1 MKQKIEQLARGIF
14 EYQLPEILLSEER
27 LQIAAV
33 AGETYRGS
41 FIVKNNKGS
50 RMKGVLYSSSRL
62 FVLSED
68 KFVGEEITVPFCF
81 SAEYMEPGETVEGE
95 ISIITECGEAVLPF
109 EVKVEPPACGS
120 SIGEIRDMFQF
131 TDLAKTN
138 WTEAEQVFAS
148 EAFAR
153 MLRYHNG
160 GKLLKLY
167 RQLMEGKDT
176 GCALEEF
183 LVSIRKKSNVTIQV
197 DKDKLEY
204 TAGEYSFLDKVT
216 IQRST
221 WGYTELKISTD
232 CDFLQPRHE
241 RINSDAFHG
250 NVCEESFVIDSEK
263 LHAGLNCGHLFV
275 ESVHQKITIPVKCY
289 YRLKNERK
297 VIEARRKKQY
307 ARDMTQNYLR
317 FRLNRISVGKYVSEA
332 ENALIG
338 LKNLNGALDVKHRLY
353 RIHLLIAENKE
364 QQAKAELAE
373 LENMPVNFTNEPVL
387 YAAKVYL
394 AALCGKDADTTEKTI
409 RIIRDLYKR
418 YPEEWMLLWFLL
430 YMDKVY
436 PTAPERRMEEVR
448 LAFYQGARTPV
459 LYYEAVA
466 AWNEKP
472 ECLEELN
479 LFEIQMLAFAVKHQA
494 LSKETALRAAYLA
507 LQEKEHSKVLLFV
520 LQEAYERFHE
530 PDILAAI
537 CHMLLVGKQYT
548 TKNFSWY
555 MLGVREGLQ
564 EEGLLEAYLLAAPDD
579 ISITLESSVLNYFAY
594 NNALSDERK
603 SFLYANIL
611 THRDAYA
618 AVLADYEKQIESFT
632 LEQLGKAVIS
642 RNMAVLYDEILP
654 QTALTSEIAA
664 KIPEI
669 CFYYEIAC
677 DCANMVAVCVAHKE
691 LGEEV
696 CVPLH
701 DGHAYIEMFTEN
713 AEVLLCDEAG
723 NRYISTIDYGLDK
736 LVHLESLFE
745 RCDELVGNNRKLL
758 LNLAEKAR
766 YNQRGEGNDVSLRAR
781 VTRIR
786 GLNPEYMRDYVK
798 SLIYHHYDNYENEAL
813 ESYLLQV
820 DLKALATAERIRII
834 EYMILSDLFN
844 VALTA
849 LDEFGFEGVD
859 VKRLAR
865 LCNRLITNADGM
877 EKVDVLVAVCAH
889 VFEAGKHDEVI
900 LRYLTDYFYG
910 TTLQMFEL
918 WKAARTMELD
928 TLDLEERLLGQMLF
942 AESYISSAK
951 VVFNNYYRSGAN
963 RRLIRA
969 FLSYYAYKYLLN
981 DRLVEQDIFEIMRRE
996 IAYEENEVC
1005 LLAIMKWYST
1015 LEQMT
1020 DAQVTFVDMHLNR
1033 FEQRGVILPFFR
1045 DFKGS
1050 MRIPQNLYD
1059 KYYVEYRTDPKKKVT
1074 IHYTFEAARG
1084 ESGYVTEEMT
1094 NVCYGIF
1101 VKEFVLFSNE
1111 SLQYY
1116 IVEQDG
1122 EEEVITESVQV
1133 RLSPEQTDGEDTK
1146 YYQLNEIIAARDL
1159 QDEKT
1164 ALKLLENYIRREYT
1178 ITQLFKPL

>member
-1 MKQKIEQLARGIF
+1 MKQKIEQLARGKF

-27 LQIAAV
+27 LRIAAV

-41 FIVKNNKGS
+41 FIVKNSKGS

-68 KFVGEEITVPFCF
+68 KFVGEEIAVHFSF
-81 SAEYMEPGETVEGE
+81 SAEYMEPGERVEGE

-109 EVKVEPPACGS
+109 EVTVEAPACSS
-120 SIGEIRDMFQF
+120 SIGDIRDMFQF

-138 WTEAEQVFAS
+138 WAEAEQVFVS

-160 GKLLKLY
+160 KLLKIY
-167 RQLMEGKDT
+167 RQLMVGKDT

-183 LVSIRKKSNVTIQV
+183 LVSIRKKSSVTIRV
-197 DKDKLEY
+197 DKEKLEY
-204 TAGEYSFLDKVT
+204 TAGEYSFLDKVV
-216 IQRST
+216 IQRNT

-241 RINSDAFHG
+241 RISSEAFHG
-250 NVCEESFVIDSEK
+250 NVCEESFVIDSGK
-263 LHAGLNCGHLFV
+263 LHAGLNCGQLFI
-275 ESVHQKITIPVKCY
+275 ESVHQKLSIPVQCY
-289 YRLKNERK
+289 YRIKNERK

-307 ARDMTQNYLR
+307 AREITQNYLR

-332 ENALIG
+332 ENTLIG
-338 LKNLNGALDVKHRLY
+338 LKNLNGVLEMKYRLY

-373 LENMPVNFTNEPVL
+373 LENMQMSFANEPVL

-394 AALCGKDADTTEKTI
+394 AALCGKDTDTTEKATQM
-409 RIIRDLYKR
+409 IRDLYKR

-430 YMDKVY
+430 YMDKTY
-436 PTAPERRMEEVR
+436 PTAPERRMEEIR
-448 LAFYQGARTPV
+448 LAFYQGTRSPI

-472 ECLEELN
+472 ECLEKLN
-479 LFEIQMLAFAVKHQA
+479 LFEIQVLAFAVKHQA
-494 LSKETALRAAYLA
+494 LSKESALRAAYLA
-507 LQEKEHSKVLLFV
+507 LQEKEYSKVLLFV
-520 LQEAYERFHE
+520 MQEAYECFHE
-530 PDILAAI
+530 PDILAAV
-537 CHMLLVGKQYT
+537 CHMLLIGKKYEA
-548 TKNFSWY
+548 KCFSWY

-564 EEGLLEAYLLAAPDD
+564 EEGILEAYLMAAPDD
-579 ISITLESSVLNYFAY
+579 ISIALENSVLNYFAY
-594 NNALSDERK
+594 NNTLSDERK

-611 THRDAYA
+611 THRNAYTS
-618 AVLADYEKQIESFT
+618 VLPDYEQQIERFT
-632 LEQLGKAVIS
+632 LDQLGKGIIN
-642 RNMAVLYDEILP
+642 RNMAVLYDEVLP
-654 QTALTSEIAA
+654 HVALTSEIAS

-669 CFYYEIAC
+669 CFYYEFAC
-677 DCANMVAVCVAHKE
+677 DSPNMVAVCVAHKE

-701 DGHAYIEMFTEN
+701 EGHAYIEMFTEN
-713 AEVLLCDEAG
+713 AEVLLCDADG

-745 RCDELVGNNRKLL
+745 RCDELAGDSKKLL
-758 LNLAEKAR
+758 LNLAEKAQ
-766 YNQRGEGNDVSLRAR
+766 YNRRGEDADIELRAR
-781 VTRIR
+781 VTRIP

-813 ESYLLQV
+813 ENYLLQV
-820 DLKALATAERIRII
+820 DLRTLAAAERIRVI

-889 VFEAGKHDEVI
+889 VFAAGKHDEVI

-963 RRLIRA
+963 KRLIRA

-1059 KYYVEYRTDPKKKVT
+1059 KYYVEYRTDPKKKVM

-1111 SLQYY
+1111 ALQYY

-1122 EEEVITESVQV
+1122 DEEVITESVQV

-1164 ALKLLENYIRREYT
+1164 AMKLLDHYIRREYA

>member
-1 MKQKIEQLARGIF
+1 MKQKIEQLARGVF
-14 EYQLPEILLSEER
+14 EYQLPEILLSEEQLR
-27 LQIAAV
+27 IAAV
-33 AGETYRGS
+33 AGETYHGS
-41 FIVKNNKGS
+41 FTIRNSKGS

-68 KFVGEEITVPFCF
+68 KFVGEEVTIGYSF
-81 SAEYMEPGETVEGE
+81 SAEHMEPGECIEGE
-95 ISIITECGEAVLPF
+95 VSIITECGETLLPF
-109 EVKVEPPACGS
+109 VVKVEPPSCS
-120 SIGEIRDMFQF
+120 SSVGEIRDMFQF

-138 WTEAEQVFAS
+138 WQEAEQVFAS

-153 MLRYHNG
+153 VLKYHNP
-160 GKLLKLY
+160 KLLKVYQELVA
-167 RQLMEGKDT
+167 GKDH
-176 GCALEEF
+176 GCAMEEF
-183 LVSIRKKSNVTIQV
+183 LVSIRKKSIVTIKA
-197 DKDKLEY
+197 DKEKLEY
-204 TAGEYSFLDKVT
+204 TAGEYSFLDKVI

-221 WGYTELKISTD
+221 WGYTELKVWTD
-232 CDFLQPRHE
+232 CAFLQPRHD
-241 RINSDAFHG
+241 RISSDSFVG
-250 NVCEESFVIDSEK
+250 NVCEESFVINPEK
-263 LHAGLNCGHLFV
+263 LHAGLNSGNLYI
-275 ESVHQKITIPVKCY
+275 ENTHQKLTIPVRCH

-297 VIEARRKKQY
+297 VMEARRKMQY
-307 ARDMTQNYLR
+307 VRDMTRNYLR
-317 FRLNRISVGKYVSEA
+317 FRLNRISVGKYVGEA

-338 LKNLNGALDVKHRLY
+338 LKNLSGALELKYRLY
-353 RIHLLIAENKE
+353 RIHLLIAENKD
-364 QQAKAELAE
+364 QQAKAELE
-373 LENMPVNFTNEPVL
+373 TLETMQTDFSSEPVL

-394 AALCGKDADTTEKTI
+394 TAMCRKQTEQI
-409 RIIRDLYKR
+409 ENAVSLIRDLYKK

-430 YMDKVY
+430 YMDKIY
-436 PTAPERRMEEVR
+436 PAEPEKRMEDIR
-448 LAFYQGARTPV
+448 SAFYQGARSPV
-459 LYYEAVA
+459 LYYEAVTA
-466 AWNEKP
+466 MNERP
-472 ECLEELN
+472 ECLLELG
-479 LFEIQMLAFAVKHQA
+479 LFECQILMFAMRNQA
-494 LSKETALRAAYLA
+494 LPKETALRAAYLA
-507 LQEKEHSKVLLFV
+507 RREREYSQALLYALQG
-520 LQEAYERFHE
+520 AYERFHE
-530 PDILAAI
+530 AEILAAV
-537 CHMLLVGKQYT
+537 CHILLIGKKYDH
-548 TKNFSWY
+548 KNFSWY
-555 MLGVREGLQ
+555 MLAVREGLM
-564 EEGLLEAYLLAAPDD
+564 EEGLQEAYLMSAPDD
-579 ISITLESSVLNYFAY
+579 ISIGLEHQILNYFAY

-611 THRDAYA
+611 MHREAYA
-618 AVLADYEKQIESFT
+618 SVLQDYEKQIEAFT
-632 LEQLGKAVIS
+632 LEQLDKSVIS

-654 QTALTSEIAA
+654 QVALTSEIAA

-677 DCANMVAVCVAHKE
+677 DCPDMVAVCVAHKE
-691 LGEEV
+691 LSDEV
-696 CVPLH
+696 CVPLQE
-701 DGHAYIEMFTEN
+701 GHAYIEMFTEN
-713 AEVLLCDEAG
+713 AEVLLCDAEG

-745 RCDELVGNNRKLL
+745 RCDELIGDNKKLL

-766 YNQRGEGNDVSLRAR
+766 YYQRGEEGNVELRAR
-781 VTRIR
+781 VTRIQ
-786 GLNPEYMRDYVK
+786 GLNPEHMRDYVK
-798 SLIYHHYDNYENEAL
+798 ALIYYHYDNYENDAL
-813 ESYLLQV
+813 ENYLLQV
-820 DLKALATAERIRII
+820 DLRMLARAERIRVI
-834 EYMILSDLFN
+834 EYMILGDLYN
-844 VALTA
+844 VALKA
-849 LDEFGFEGVD
+849 LDEFGFEGVE

-877 EKVDVLVAVCAH
+877 EKVDVLVSVCAH
-889 VFEAGKHDEVI
+889 VFAAGKHDEVI

-963 RRLIRA
+963 KKLIRA

-981 DRLVEQDIFEIMRRE
+981 DRLVEQDVFEIMRRE

-1020 DAQVTFVDMHLNR
+1020 DAQVTFVDLHLNH

-1084 ESGYVTEEMT
+1084 ESGYVSEEMN

-1116 IVEQDG
+1116 IVEEDEG
-1122 EEEVITESVQV
+1122 EEVITESVQV
-1133 RLSPEQTDGEDTK
+1133 RLAPEQTDGEDTK

-1159 QDEKT
+1159 QDET
-1164 ALKLLENYIRREYT
+1164 AALKLLDHYVRTDYAIA
-1178 ITQLFKPL
+1178 QLFKPL

>member
-33 AGETYRGS
+33 AGDRYRGS
-41 FIVKNNKGS
+41 FIVKNSKGS

-68 KFVGEEITVPFCF
+68 KFVGEEITVHYSFA
-81 SAEYMEPGETVEGE
+81 AECLEPGAQIDGE
-95 ISIITECGEAVLPF
+95 VSIITECGEAVLPF
-109 EVKVEPPACGS
+109 EVKVIPPFCDS

-138 WTEAEQVFAS
+138 WAEAEQVFVS

-153 MLRYHNG
+153 MLRYHNS
-160 GKLLKLY
+160 KLLKIYQHLI
-167 RQLMEGKDT
+167 T
-176 GCALEEF
+176 GTDAGSALEEF
-183 LVSIRKKSNVTIQV
+183 LVSIRKKSAVTFKV

-216 IQRST
+216 IQRSG
-221 WGYTELKISTD
+221 WGYTSLKISTD

-241 RINSDAFHG
+241 KLQSDAFHG
-250 NVCEESFVIDSEK
+250 DICEESFVIDSEK
-263 LHAGLNCGHLFV
+263 LHAGLNCGKLRI
-275 ESVHQKITIPVKCY
+275 ESVHQKVEIPVQCY
-289 YRLKNERK
+289 YRIKNERK
-297 VIEARRKKQY
+297 VMEERRKKQY
-307 ARDMTQNYLR
+307 CSDMTENYLR
-317 FRLNRISVGKYVSEA
+317 FRLNRISVGKYVGEA

-338 LKNLNGALDVKHRLY
+338 LKNLYGTLGLKYRLY
-353 RIHLLIAENKE
+353 RIHLLMAENKE
-364 QQAKAELAE
+364 QQAAAELSE
-373 LENMPVNFTNEPVL
+373 LETMQTDFSSEPVL

-394 AALCGKDADTTEKTI
+394 TALCKKQQEDTEKAI
-409 RIIRDLYKR
+409 RIIRDLYQR

-430 YMDKVY
+430 YMDKSY
-436 PTAPERRMEEVR
+436 LNAPEKRLEEVAF
-448 LAFYQGARTPV
+448 AFYQGARTPV
-459 LYYEAVA
+459 LYYEAIA
-466 AWNEKP
+466 AINEKP
-472 ECLEELN
+472 ECLTDLRVFEL
-479 LFEIQMLAFAVKHQA
+479 QVLAFAVRHQA

-507 LQEKEHSKVLLFV
+507 MREGENNRLLLRV
-520 LQEAYERFHE
+520 LQEAYERYHE
-530 PDILAAI
+530 QDLLAAV
-537 CHMLLVGKQYT
+537 CHILLTGKAYVA
-548 TKNFSWY
+548 KDFSWY
-555 MLGVREGLQ
+555 MLGVREGIQ
-564 EEGLLEAYLLAAPDD
+564 EEGLPEGYLMAAPDD
-579 ISITLESSVLNYFAY
+579 LSIALEHSVLNYFAY
-594 NNALSDERK
+594 NCVIPDEKR
-603 SFLYANIL
+603 SYLYANVL
-611 THRDAYA
+611 LHRNAYA
-618 AVLADYEKQIESFT
+618 SIIPDYEKQIEIFT
-632 LEQLGKAVIS
+632 LAQLEKGIIS
-642 RNMAVLYDEILP
+642 RNTAVLYDEVLP
-654 QTALTSEIAA
+654 HVALTSQIAA

-677 DCANMVAVCVAHKE
+677 DCPNIVAVCVAHKE
-691 LGEEV
+691 LNEEV

-713 AEVLLCDEAG
+713 AEVLLCDVAG

-736 LVHLESLFE
+736 LIHLESLFE
-745 RCDELVGNNRKLL
+745 RCDELIGDNKKLL
-758 LNLAEKAR
+758 LNLAEKAQ
-766 YNQRGEGNDVSLRAR
+766 YYQRGEEGSVEIRSR
-781 VTRIR
+781 VTRIP
-786 GLNPEYMRDYVK
+786 GLNPEYMKDYIK

-813 ESYLLQV
+813 ENYLLQI
-820 DLKALATAERIRII
+820 DLRMLASAERTRVI

-844 VALTA
+844 VALKA
-849 LDEFGFEGVD
+849 VDEFGFEGVD

-910 TTLQMFEL
+910 TTLQMFEV

-963 RRLIRA
+963 KRLIRA

-1020 DAQVTFVDMHLNR
+1020 DAQVTFVDMHLSR
-1033 FEQRGVILPFFR
+1033 FEQRDMILPFFR

-1059 KYYVEYRTDPKKKVT
+1059 KYYVEYRTDPKKRVK
-1074 IHYTFEAARG
+1074 IRYAFEAARG
-1084 ESGYVTEEMT
+1084 ECNFVTEEMT

-1116 IVEQDG
+1116 IIEEEDG
-1122 EEEVITESVQV
+1122 EEVITESMQV
-1133 RLSPEQTDGEDTK
+1133 RLAPEQTDGEDTK

-1159 QDEKT
+1159 QDETT
-1164 ALKLLENYIRREYT
+1164 ALKLVDHYVRTDYAIG
-1178 ITQLFKPL
+1178 QLFKPL

>member
-27 LQIAAV
+27 LRIAAV
-33 AGETYRGS
+33 AGEMYRGS
-41 FIVKNNKGS
+41 FIVKNSKGS

-68 KFVGEEITVPFCF
+68 KFVGEEVTVNFSF
-81 SAEYMEPGETVEGE
+81 SAEYMEPGEKLEGE

-109 EVKVEPPACGS
+109 EVTVEPPACRS
-120 SIGEIRDMFQF
+120 SIGDIRDMFQF

-138 WTEAEQVFAS
+138 WAEAEQVFAS
-148 EAFAR
+148 ESFVR
-153 MLRYHNG
+153 LLRYHKG
-160 GKLLKLY
+160 GKLLNLY
-167 RQLMEGKDT
+167 QQLRLGNEI
-176 GCALEEF
+176 GCAMEEF
-183 LVSIRKKSNVTIQV
+183 LIAIRKKSSVTIQV
-197 DKDKLEY
+197 DKEKLEY
-204 TAGEYSFLDKVT
+204 TAGEYSFLDKVM

-241 RINSDAFHG
+241 RISSDAFHG

-275 ESVHQKITIPVKCY
+275 ESVHQKLSIPVQCY
-289 YRLKNERK
+289 YRVKNERK

-307 ARDMTQNYLR
+307 ARDITQNYLR

-332 ENALIG
+332 DNALIG
-338 LKNLNGALDVKHRLY
+338 LKNLNGSLDMGHRLY
-353 RIHLLIAENKE
+353 HLHLLIAENRE

-373 LENMPVNFTNEPVL
+373 LENMQVRFANEPVL

-394 AALCGKDADTTEKTI
+394 AALCEKDADTTEKTTQ
-409 RIIRDLYKR
+409 IIRDLYKCN
-418 YPEEWMLLWFLL
+418 PEEWMLLWFLL
-430 YMDKVY
+430 YMDKIY
-436 PTAPERRMEEVR
+436 PTSPELRMDEIRR
-448 LAFYQGARTPV
+448 AFYQGARSPV

-472 ECLEELN
+472 ECLEELS
-479 LFEIQMLAFAVKHQA
+479 LFEIQMLSFAVKHQA
-494 LSKETALRAAYLA
+494 LSKEAALRATYLA
-507 LQEKEHSKVLLFV
+507 LQEKEYSKVLLFV
-520 LQEAYERFHE
+520 MQEAYERFHDQ
-530 PDILAAI
+530 DILAAV
-537 CHMLLVGKQYT
+537 CHLLLIGKKYEA
-548 TKNFSWY
+548 KSFGWY

-564 EEGLLEAYLLAAPDD
+564 EEGLLEAYLMAAPDD
-579 ISITLESSVLNYFAY
+579 ISIALESSVLNYFAY
-594 NNALSDERK
+594 KNALSDERK

-611 THRDAYA
+611 THRNAYA
-618 AVLADYEKQIESFT
+618 SVLPDYEQQIERFT
-632 LEQLGKAVIS
+632 LEQLEKGVIT
-642 RNMAVLYDEILP
+642 RNMAVLYDEVLP
-654 QTALTSEIAA
+654 HVALTSEIAA
-664 KIPEI
+664 RIPEI
-669 CFYYEIAC
+669 CFYYEFAC
-677 DCANMVAVCVAHKE
+677 DSPNMVAVCVAHKE
-691 LGEEV
+691 LDEEV

-701 DGHAYIEMFTEN
+701 EGHAYIEMFTEN
-713 AEVLLCDEAG
+713 AEVLLCDAVG
-723 NRYISTIDYGLDK
+723 NRYISTVDYGLDK

-745 RCDELVGNNRKLL
+745 CCDELAGDSKKLL
-758 LNLAEKAR
+758 LNLAEKAQ
-766 YNQRGEGNDVSLRAR
+766 YSQSNENGSVELRAR
-781 VTRIR
+781 VTRIP

-813 ESYLLQV
+813 ENYLLQV
-820 DLKALATAERIRII
+820 DLHALAVTERVRVI
-834 EYMILSDLFN
+834 EHMILSDLFN
-844 VALTA
+844 VALKA
-849 LDEFGFEGVD
+849 LDEFGFEGVE

-918 WKAARTMELD
+918 WKAARTLELD

-951 VVFNNYYRSGAN
+951 VVFNNYYRSGSN
-963 RRLIRA
+963 KKLIRA

-1059 KYYVEYRTDPKKKVT
+1059 KYYVEYRTDPKKKVM

-1122 EEEVITESVQV
+1122 DEEIITESVQV

-1164 ALKLLENYIRREYT
+1164 AMKLLDHYIRREYA
-1178 ITQLFKPL
+1178 ITQLFRPL

>member
-27 LQIAAV
+27 LRIAAV
-33 AGETYRGS
+33 AGEMYRGS
-41 FIVKNNKGS
+41 FIVKNSKGS

-68 KFVGEEITVPFCF
+68 KFVGEEVTVNFSF
-81 SAEYMEPGETVEGE
+81 SAEYMEPGEKLEGE

-109 EVKVEPPACGS
+109 EVTVEPPACRS
-120 SIGEIRDMFQF
+120 SIGDIRDMFQF

-138 WTEAEQVFAS
+138 WAEAEQVFAS
-148 EAFAR
+148 ESFVR
-153 MLRYHNG
+153 LLRYHKG
-160 GKLLKLY
+160 GKLLNLY
-167 RQLMEGKDT
+167 QQLRLGNEI
-176 GCALEEF
+176 GCAMEEF
-183 LVSIRKKSNVTIQV
+183 LIAIRKKSSVTIQV
-197 DKDKLEY
+197 DKEKLEY
-204 TAGEYSFLDKVT
+204 TAGEYSFLDKVM

-241 RINSDAFHG
+241 RISSDAFHG

-263 LHAGLNCGHLFV
+263 LHAGLNCGHLFI
-275 ESVHQKITIPVKCY
+275 ESVHQKLSIPVQCY
-289 YRLKNERK
+289 YRVKNERK

-307 ARDMTQNYLR
+307 ARDITQNYLR

-332 ENALIG
+332 DNALIG
-338 LKNLNGALDVKHRLY
+338 LKNLNGSLDMGHRLY
-353 RIHLLIAENKE
+353 HLHLLIAENRE
-364 QQAKAELAE
+364 QQAKADLAE
-373 LENMPVNFTNEPVL
+373 LDNMQVRFENEPVL

-394 AALCGKDADTTEKTI
+394 AALCEKDADTTEKTTQ
-409 RIIRDLYKR
+409 IIRDLYKR
-418 YPEEWMLLWFLL
+418 HPEEWMLLWFLL
-430 YMDKVY
+430 YMDKIY
-436 PTAPERRMEEVR
+436 PTSPELRMDEIRR
-448 LAFYQGARTPV
+448 AFYQGARSPV

-472 ECLEELN
+472 ECLEELS

-494 LSKETALRAAYLA
+494 LSKEAALRAAYLA
-507 LQEKEHSKVLLFV
+507 LQEKEYSKVLLYV
-520 LQEAYERFHE
+520 MQEAYERFHDQ
-530 PDILAAI
+530 DILAAV
-537 CHMLLVGKQYT
+537 CHLLLIGKKYEA
-548 TKNFSWY
+548 KSFGWY

-564 EEGLLEAYLLAAPDD
+564 EEGLMEAYLMVAPDD
-579 ISITLESSVLNYFAY
+579 ISIALESSVLNYFAY

-611 THRDAYA
+611 THRNAYA
-618 AVLADYEKQIESFT
+618 SVLPDYEQQIERFT
-632 LEQLGKAVIS
+632 LEQLEKGVIT
-642 RNMAVLYDEILP
+642 RNMAVLYDEVLP
-654 QTALTSEIAA
+654 HVALTSEIAA
-664 KIPEI
+664 RIPEI

-677 DCANMVAVCVAHKE
+677 DSPNMVAVCVAHKE
-691 LGEEV
+691 LDEEV

-701 DGHAYIEMFTEN
+701 EGHAYIEMFTEN
-713 AEVLLCDEAG
+713 AEVLLCDAVG
-723 NRYISTIDYGLDK
+723 NRYISTVDYGLDK

-745 RCDELVGNNRKLL
+745 CCDELVGDSKKLL
-758 LNLAEKAR
+758 LNLAEKAQ
-766 YNQRGEGNDVSLRAR
+766 YSQSNENGSVELRAR
-781 VTRIR
+781 VTRIP

-813 ESYLLQV
+813 ENYLLQV
-820 DLKALATAERIRII
+820 DLHALAVAERVRVI

-844 VALTA
+844 VALKA
-849 LDEFGFEGVD
+849 LDEFGFEGVE

-918 WKAARTMELD
+918 WKAARTLELD

-951 VVFNNYYRSGAN
+951 VVFNNYYRSGSN
-963 RRLIRA
+963 KKLIRA

-1059 KYYVEYRTDPKKKVT
+1059 KYYVEYRTDPKKKVM

-1122 EEEVITESVQV
+1122 DEEIITESVQV

-1164 ALKLLENYIRREYT
+1164 AMKLLDHYIRREYA
-1178 ITQLFKPL
+1178 ITQLFRPL

>member
-1 MKQKIEQLARGIF
+1 VKQKIEQLARGVF

-27 LQIAAV
+27 LRIAAV

-41 FIVKNNKGS
+41 FIVKNSKGS

-68 KFVGEEITVPFCF
+68 KFVGEEVTVQFSF

-95 ISIITECGEAVLPF
+95 ISIITECGEAGLPF
-109 EVKVEPPACGS
+109 EVTVEPPACNS

-138 WTEAEQVFAS
+138 WAEAEQVFAS

-183 LVSIRKKSNVTIQV
+183 LVSNRKKSSVTIKA
-197 DKDKLEY
+197 DKEKLEY
-204 TAGEYSFLDKVT
+204 TAGEYSFLDKVI
-216 IQRST
+216 IQRNT

-232 CDFLQPRHE
+232 CEFLQPRHE
-241 RINSDAFHG
+241 RISSDAFHG

-263 LHAGLNCGHLFV
+263 LHAGLNCGHLFI
-275 ESVHQKITIPVKCY
+275 ESVHQKISIPVQCY

-297 VIEARRKKQY
+297 IIEARRKKQY
-307 ARDMTQNYLR
+307 ARDITQNYLR
-317 FRLNRISVGKYVSEA
+317 FRLNRVSVGKYVSEA

-338 LKNLNGALDVKHRLY
+338 LKNLNGTLDLKHRLY
-353 RIHLLIAENKE
+353 RIHLLTAENKV
-364 QQAKAELAE
+364 QQAKTELAE
-373 LENMPVNFTNEPVL
+373 IENMQISFANEPVL
-387 YAAKVYL
+387 YAAKIYL
-394 AALCGKDADTTEKTI
+394 SALCGKDADTAEKTSRTI
-409 RIIRDLYKR
+409 HDLYKR
-418 YPEEWMLLWFLL
+418 HPEEWMLLWFLL
-430 YMDKVY
+430 YMDKSY
-436 PTAPERRMEEVR
+436 PVAPERRVEDIR
-448 LAFYQGARTPV
+448 LAFYQGARSPV
-459 LYYEAVA
+459 LYYETVA

-479 LFEIQMLAFAVKHQA
+479 LFEIQVLAFAVKHQA
-494 LSKETALRAAYLA
+494 LSKEAALRAAYLA
-507 LQEKEHSKVLLFV
+507 LQEKEYSKVLLFAM
-520 LQEAYERFHE
+520 QESYERFHE
-530 PDILAAI
+530 PDILAAV
-537 CHMLLVGKQYT
+537 CHMLLIGKRYEA
-548 TKNFSWY
+548 KSFSWY

-564 EEGLLEAYLLAAPDD
+564 EEGLLEAYLMAAPDD
-579 ISITLESSVLNYFAY
+579 ISIVLESSVLNYFAY

-611 THRDAYA
+611 MHRNAYA
-618 AVLADYEKQIESFT
+618 SVFADYEKQIEQFA
-632 LEQLGKAVIS
+632 LEQLNQGVIS
-642 RNMAVLYDEILP
+642 RNMAVLYDEVLP
-654 QTALTSEIAA
+654 HVALTSEIAV

-696 CVPLH
+696 CVPLR

-713 AEVLLCDEAG
+713 AEVLLCDADG
-723 NRYISTIDYGLDK
+723 NRYISTVDYGLDK

-745 RCDELVGNNRKLL
+745 RCDELVGDKKKLL
-758 LNLAEKAR
+758 LNLAEKAQ
-766 YNQRGEGNDVSLRAR
+766 YNQRGEGNDVALRAR
-781 VTRIR
+781 VTRIQ

-798 SLIYHHYDNYENEAL
+798 SLIYHHYNNYENEAL
-813 ESYLLQV
+813 ENYLLQV
-820 DLKALATAERIRII
+820 DLRALAAAERTRVI

-844 VALTA
+844 VALKA

-900 LRYLTDYFYG
+900 LRYLTDYYYG

-963 RRLIRA
+963 KRLIRA

-1033 FEQRGVILPFFR
+1033 LEQRGVILPFFR

-1059 KYYVEYRTDPKKKVT
+1059 KYYVEYRTDPKKKVF
-1074 IHYTFEAARG
+1074 IHYTFEAAHG

-1116 IVEQDG
+1116 IVEQD
-1122 EEEVITESVQV
+1122 EEEEIITESVQV

-1164 ALKLLENYIRREYT
+1164 AMKLLDHYVRTEYA
-1178 ITQLFKPL
+1178 IAQLFKPL

>member
-1 MKQKIEQLARGIF
+1 MKQKIEQLARGKF

-27 LQIAAV
+27 LRIAAV

-41 FIVKNNKGS
+41 FIVKNSKGS

-68 KFVGEEITVPFCF
+68 KFVGEEITIHFSF
-81 SAEYMEPGETVEGE
+81 SAAYMEPGERVEGE

-109 EVKVEPPACGS
+109 EVTVEAPACSS
-120 SIGEIRDMFQF
+120 SIGDIRDMFQF

-138 WTEAEQVFAS
+138 WAEAEQVFAS

-160 GKLLKLY
+160 KLLKSY
-167 RQLMEGKDT
+167 RQLMVGKDI

-183 LVSIRKKSNVTIQV
+183 LVSIRKKSSVTIQV
-197 DKDKLEY
+197 DKEKLEY
-204 TAGEYSFLDKVT
+204 TAGEYSFLDKVV
-216 IQRST
+216 IQRNT

-241 RINSDAFHG
+241 RISGDAFHG

-263 LHAGLNCGHLFV
+263 LHAGLNCGHLFI
-275 ESVHQKITIPVKCY
+275 ENVHQKLSIPVQCY
-289 YRLKNERK
+289 YRIKNERK

-307 ARDMTQNYLR
+307 AREITQNYLR
-317 FRLNRISVGKYVSEA
+317 FRLNHISVGKYVSEA

-338 LKNLNGALDVKHRLY
+338 LKNLNGVLEMKHRLY

-373 LENMPVNFTNEPVL
+373 LENMQISFANEPVL

-394 AALCGKDADTTEKTI
+394 AALCGKDVDATEKTTQM
-409 RIIRDLYKR
+409 IRDLYKR

-430 YMDKVY
+430 YMDKTY
-436 PTAPERRMEEVR
+436 PTAPERRMEEIR
-448 LAFYQGARTPV
+448 LAFYQGARSPI

-466 AWNEKP
+466 AWNETP
-472 ECLEELN
+472 ECLERLN
-479 LFEIQMLAFAVKHQA
+479 LFEIQVLAFAVKHQA
-494 LSKETALRAAYLA
+494 LSKESALRAAYLA
-507 LQEKEHSKVLLFV
+507 LQEKEYSKVLLFV
-520 LQEAYERFHE
+520 MQEAYERFHE
-530 PDILAAI
+530 QDILAAV
-537 CHMLLVGKQYT
+537 CHMLLIGKKYEA
-548 TKNFSWY
+548 KYFSWY

-564 EEGLLEAYLLAAPDD
+564 EEGILEAYLMAAPDD
-579 ISITLESSVLNYFAY
+579 ISIALESSVLNYFAY

-611 THRDAYA
+611 THRNAYA
-618 AVLADYEKQIESFT
+618 SVLPDYEQQIERFT
-632 LEQLGKAVIS
+632 LEQLGNGIIN
-642 RNMAVLYDEILP
+642 RNMAVLYDEVLP
-654 QTALTSEIAA
+654 HVALTSEIAS

-669 CFYYEIAC
+669 CFYYEFAC
-677 DCANMVAVCVAHKE
+677 DSPNMVAVCVAHKE

-701 DGHAYIEMFTEN
+701 EGHAYIEMFTEN
-713 AEVLLCDEAG
+713 AEVLLCDADG

-745 RCDELVGNNRKLL
+745 RCDELAGDSKKLL
-758 LNLAEKAR
+758 LNLAEKAQ
-766 YNQRGEGNDVSLRAR
+766 YNQRGEDGDIELRAR
-781 VTRIR
+781 VTHIP

-813 ESYLLQV
+813 ENYLLQV
-820 DLKALATAERIRII
+820 DLRALAATERIRVI

-889 VFEAGKHDEVI
+889 VFAAGKHDEVI

-963 RRLIRA
+963 KRLIRA

-1059 KYYVEYRTDPKKKVT
+1059 KYYVEYRTDPKKKVM

-1111 SLQYY
+1111 ALQYY

-1122 EEEVITESVQV
+1122 DEEVITESVQV

-1159 QDEKT
+1159 QDEK
-1164 ALKLLENYIRREYT
+1164 AAMKLLDHYIRREYA
-1178 ITQLFKPL
+1178 ITQLFRPL

>member
-1 MKQKIEQLARGIF
+1 MKQKIEQLSRGIF

-41 FIVKNNKGS
+41 FIVKNSKGS

-68 KFVGEEITVPFCF
+68 KFVGEEISVHF
-81 SAEYMEPGETVEGE
+81 SFRAEYMEPGETLEGD

-109 EVKVEPPACGS
+109 EVRVEPPTCGS

-138 WTEAEQVFAS
+138 WSEAEQVFAS

-153 MLRYHNG
+153 MLRYHQG
-160 GKLLKLY
+160 GKLFKIY
-167 RQLMEGKDT
+167 RQLMEGNDT
-176 GCALEEF
+176 GCAMEEF
-183 LVSIRKKSNVTIQV
+183 LVSIHKKSHVTIRV
-197 DKDKLEY
+197 DKEKLEY
-204 TAGEYSFLDKVT
+204 TAGEYSFLDKVV
-216 IQRST
+216 IQRNT

-241 RINSDAFHG
+241 RISGDAFYG
-250 NVCEESFVIDSEK
+250 NMCEESFVIDSEK
-263 LHAGLNCGHLFV
+263 LHAGLNCGNLLI
-275 ESVHQKITIPVKCY
+275 ESVHQQVKIPVKCY
-289 YRLKNERK
+289 YRIKNERK

-307 ARDMTQNYLR
+307 ARDITQNYLR

-338 LKNLNGALDVKHRLY
+338 LKNLNGALDMGQRLF
-353 RIHLLIAENKE
+353 RIHLLIAEHKE

-373 LENMPVNFTNEPVL
+373 LEGMQQSNNTEPVL
-387 YAAKVYL
+387 YAAKAYL
-394 AALCGKDADTTEKTI
+394 AALCEKDTETTEKTTQM
-409 RIIRDLYKR
+409 IRDLYKR
-418 YPEEWMLLWFLL
+418 HPEEWMLLWFLL

-436 PTAPERRMEEVR
+436 PMAPERRTEDIR
-448 LAFYQGARTPV
+448 LAFYQGARSPV

-479 LFEIQMLAFAVKHQA
+479 LFEIQTLAFAVRNQA
-494 LSKETALRAAYLA
+494 LSKETAIRAAYLA
-507 LQEKEHSKVLLFV
+507 LQEKEYSRVLLYV
-520 LQEAYERFHE
+520 MQEAYERFRE
-530 PDILAAI
+530 SDILAAV
-537 CHMLLVGKQYT
+537 CHMLLIGKQYT
-548 TKNFSWY
+548 TKSFSWY
-555 MLGVREGLQ
+555 LLGIRDGLR
-564 EEGLLEAYLLAAPDD
+564 EEGLTEAYLMAAPDD

-594 NNALSDERK
+594 NNALSQERK

-618 AVLADYEKQIESFT
+618 SVLADYEKQIERFT
-632 LEQLGKAVIS
+632 LEQLEKSAIS
-642 RNMAVLYDEILP
+642 RNLAVLYDEVLP
-654 QTALTSEIAA
+654 HVALTSEIAA

-713 AEVLLCDEAG
+713 AEVLLCDAAG

-736 LVHLESLFE
+736 LVHLEGLFE
-745 RCDELVGNNRKLL
+745 RCDELAGDNRKLL
-758 LNLAEKAR
+758 LNLAEKAQ
-766 YNQRGEGNDVSLRAR
+766 YNQSGEGSDVALRAR

-813 ESYLLQV
+813 ENYLLQV
-820 DLKALATAERIRII
+820 DLRTLAAAERTRVI

-859 VKRLAR
+859 VKRLTR

-877 EKVDVLVAVCAH
+877 EKVDVLVSLCAH

-951 VVFNNYYRSGAN
+951 VVFINYYRSGAN
-963 RRLIRA
+963 KHLIRA

-1059 KYYVEYRTDPKKKVT
+1059 KYYVEYRTDPKKKVM

-1084 ESGYVTEEMT
+1084 ESGYVMEEMT

-1116 IVEQDG
+1116 IVEQDD
-1122 EEEVITESVQV
+1122 EEEIITESVQV
-1133 RLSPEQTDGEDTK
+1133 RLAPEQTDGEDTK
-1146 YYQLNEIIAARDL
+1146 YYQLNEIIVARDL

-1164 ALKLLENYIRREYT
+1164 ALKLLDHYIRREYT
-1178 ITQLFKPL
+1178 ISQLFKPL

>member
-27 LQIAAV
+27 LLIAAV
-33 AGETYRGS
+33 AGEMYRGS

-68 KFVGEEITVPFCF
+68 KFVGEEITVNYSF
-81 SAEYMEPGETVEGE
+81 SAEHMEPGERVEGE

-109 EVKVEPPACGS
+109 EVKVEPPSCSS
-120 SIGEIRDMFQF
+120 SIGEIKDMFQF

-138 WTEAEQVFAS
+138 WEEAEQIFAS

-153 MLRYHNG
+153 MLRYHNA
-160 GKLLKLY
+160 KLLKLY
-167 RQLMEGKDT
+167 RQLMAGNDA

-183 LVSIRKKSNVTIQV
+183 LVAIRKKSNVTIKT
-197 DKDKLEY
+197 DKEKLEY
-204 TAGEYSFLDKVT
+204 TAGEYSFLDKV
-216 IQRST
+216 IIRRST
-221 WGYTELKISTD
+221 WGYTELTISTD

-241 RINSDAFHG
+241 RITSDAFHG
-250 NVCEESFVIDSEK
+250 NVCEESFVIDPEK
-263 LHAGLNCGHLFV
+263 LHAGLNCGHLFI
-275 ESVHQKITIPVKCY
+275 ESVHQKVSIPVQCY
-289 YRLKNERK
+289 YRVKNERK
-297 VIEARRKKQY
+297 IIEARRKKQY
-307 ARDMTQNYLR
+307 LRDLTQNYLR
-317 FRLNRISVGKYVSEA
+317 FRLNRISVGKYVGEA

-338 LKNLNGALDVKHRLY
+338 LKNLSGEPDMKYRLY
-353 RIHLLIAENKE
+353 RLHLLIAENKE
-364 QQAKAELAE
+364 QQAKAELEE
-373 LENMPVNFTNEPVL
+373 LENMQVNFANEPVL

-394 AALCGKDADTTEKTI
+394 SALCRKETETTEKTI
-409 RIIRDLYKR
+409 NIIRDLYKR

-430 YMDKVY
+430 YMDKTY
-436 PTAPERRMEEVR
+436 PTAPEKRMEE
-448 LAFYQGARTPV
+448 LHSAFYQGARSPI
-459 LYYEAVA
+459 LYYEVLA
-466 AWNEKP
+466 ALNEKP
-472 ECLEELN
+472 ECLEELK
-479 LFEIQMLAFAVKHQA
+479 LFELQVLAFAVRHQA
-494 LSKETALRAAYLA
+494 LSRETALRTAYLA
-507 LQEKEHSKVLLFV
+507 LQEKEYSKVLLFV

-530 PDILAAI
+530 KDILAAV
-537 CHMLLVGKQYT
+537 CHMLLIGKKYT
-548 TKNFSWY
+548 TKSFSWY
-555 MLGVREGLQ
+555 MLGIREGIQEEGLQ
-564 EEGLLEAYLLAAPDD
+564 EAYLTAAPDD
-579 ISITLESSVLNYFAY
+579 TSIALEHSVLNYFAY

-611 THRDAYA
+611 LHRNAYA
-618 AVLADYEKQIESFT
+618 SVLADYEKQIESFT
-632 LEQLGKAVIS
+632 LEQLEKGVIN
-642 RNMAVLYDEILP
+642 RNTAVLYDEILP
-654 QTALTSEIAA
+654 HVALTSQIASG
-664 KIPEI
+664 IPEI

-677 DCANMVAVCVAHKE
+677 DCPNMVAVCVAHKE

-701 DGHAYIEMFTEN
+701 DGHAYIELFTEN
-713 AEVLLCDEAG
+713 AEVLLCDAKG
-723 NRYISTIDYGLDK
+723 NRYISTVDYGLDK

-745 RCDELVGNNRKLL
+745 RCDELIGDHKKLL
-758 LNLAEKAR
+758 LNLAEKAQ
-766 YNQRGEGNDVSLRAR
+766 YSQRGEDGNVELRAR
-781 VTRIR
+781 VTRIQ

-798 SLIYHHYDNYENEAL
+798 ALIYHHYDNYENDAL
-813 ESYLLQV
+813 ENYLLQV
-820 DLKALATAERIRII
+820 DLRALATAERIRVI

-844 VALTA
+844 VALKA

-910 TTLQMFEL
+910 TTLQMFEV

-951 VVFNNYYRSGAN
+951 VVFNNYYRSGSN
-963 RRLIRA
+963 KRLIRA

-996 IAYEENEVC
+996 IAYEDNEVC

-1059 KYYVEYRTDPKKKVT
+1059 KYYVEYRTDPKKKVM
-1074 IHYTFEAARG
+1074 IHYTFESARG

-1116 IVEQDG
+1116 IVEQDD
-1122 EEEVITESVQV
+1122 EEEIITESVQV
-1133 RLSPEQTDGEDTK
+1133 RLAPEQTDGEDTK

-1159 QDEKT
+1159 QDETT
-1164 ALKLLENYIRREYT
+1164 ALKLLDHYIRREYA